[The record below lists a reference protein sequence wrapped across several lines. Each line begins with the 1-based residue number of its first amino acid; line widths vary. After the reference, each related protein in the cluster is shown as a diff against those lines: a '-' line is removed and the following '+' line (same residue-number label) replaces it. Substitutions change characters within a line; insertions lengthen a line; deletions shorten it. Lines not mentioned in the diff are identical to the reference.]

1 MTTKLELLQHLSTKS
16 AFLNYPTSSNAKH
29 PPSTNI
35 LNRFFFET
43 PKTKPKPFP
52 KPPTSPTMTAST
64 KTTPINMYN
73 KISINKKSIDLPRNS
88 NLKFNKHIKA
98 SPSTSLNSNNNS
110 QNTSKTITVN
120 QSVNIKDKIS
130 LTRSV
135 SPVSTSPPMSAVAVA
150 KHKHKHNLYK
160 KNTPLRQPPPTFL
173 HITSKTP
180 INTVRSTS
188 NSTRRKISVHS
199 SKSPKIQTRSKSNNN
214 YKPFMKSNNS
224 NNNSNSSSNRYT
236 AYTNRTLRKSPSPIS
251 IASSSSTIRKQSHS
265 PFHTEFPYNRNTS
278 KGNNSKTTYSNCN
291 SACSSNKKCFK
302 KIKTVSP
309 LSAKTKTSARISKNK
324 SPTNS
329 VNNANK
335 NNNNIKVN
343 QVNNITVKDI
353 KNGLT
358 ASSSRNDNFNLKQNK
373 YSHLHNHN
381 NNNNHRGSG
390 HHHQLQQHNPQ
401 QNIIISTICSN
412 NSNNISSLKIKK
424 PNISVISKMG
434 INSVYEL
441 PKQDNQDNYFITHYD
456 DIQIHFIGVCDGHG
470 TYGHLVSHFI
480 KETLPQCLHKELL
493 NKSIISS
500 SSTTSTP
507 TSVLHPSIIKRSIE
521 NAFVQTNSKLSN
533 NASIDTNF
541 SGSTC
546 VSLVIANECIYT
558 ANVGDSRA
566 IICKQHGS
574 NANWESESLTRDHK
588 ASEVDECKRIERF
601 GGRIEQ
607 YKDEHGVYIGPKRVW
622 LKNDPVPGLAM
633 TRSFGD
639 QIASSVGVV
648 SDPEIKERTL
658 KEEDKVIIIASDG
671 LWEYVTNEE
680 VCDIV
685 KDVYTCKSST
695 TNTNSNS
702 NSDKLCQMLYKA
714 AYKKW
719 KENDDSVDDIT
730 IIAMCYD

>member
-1 MTTKLELLQHLSTKS
+1 MTTKLELLQHLTTKS
-16 AFLNYPTSSNAKH
+16 AFLNYPTSSNPKQ
-29 PPSTNI
+29 PSNTNI

-52 KPPTSPTMTAST
+52 KPPTSPTMTTST

-73 KISINKKSIDLPRNS
+73 KISINKKSIELPRNS

-120 QSVNIKDKIS
+120 QSVNFKDKIS

-135 SPVSTSPPMSAVAVA
+135 SPVSTSPPMSAISVS

-173 HITSKTP
+173 HISSKTP
-180 INTVRSTS
+180 INTVRSNS
-188 NSTRRKISVHS
+188 NSTRRKISVNS

-214 YKPFMKSNNS
+214 YKPFSKGKNGYSNINS
-224 NNNSNSSSNRYT
+224 NTNSNNRYT

-251 IASSSSTIRKQSHS
+251 ISSSSSTIRKQSHS

-309 LSAKTKTSARISKNK
+309 LSDKTKATSRISKNK
-324 SPTNS
+324 SPTHTNNTKNNS
-329 VNNANK
+329 
-335 NNNNIKVN
+335 NNNIKVN

-358 ASSSRNDNFNLKQNK
+358 ASTSSRNDNFNLKQNK
-373 YSHLHNHN
+373 CSHLHHHN
-381 NNNNHRGSG
+381 NNKNNH
-390 HHHQLQQHNPQ
+390 HHHQHLQQHNPQ
-401 QNIIISTICSN
+401 QSSIISTVCSN
-412 NSNNISSLKIKK
+412 NSNNISLKIKK

-493 NKSIISS
+493 NRSIISS
-500 SSTTSTP
+500 SSSTTTP
-507 TSVLHPSIIKRSIE
+507 NNVLHPSIIKRCIE

-566 IICKQHGS
+566 IVCKHHCINGNS
-574 NANWESESLTRDHK
+574 IWESESITRDHK
-588 ASEVDECKRIERF
+588 ASEVDESKRIERF

-658 KEEDKVIIIASDG
+658 KEEDKVVVIASDG
-671 LWEYVTNEE
+671 LWEYVTNEQ

-685 KDVYTCKSST
+685 KEVYACKSS
-695 TNTNSNS
+695 
-702 NSDKLCQMLYKA
+702 DKICQMLYKA

>member
-1 MTTKLELLQHLSTKS
+1 MTTKLELLQHLNTKS
-16 AFLNYPTSSNAKH
+16 AFLNYPSSTSIKQPTSSNA
-29 PPSTNI
+29 NI

-52 KPPTSPTMTAST
+52 KPPTSPTMTTAS

-73 KISINKKSIDLPRNS
+73 KISINKKSIELPRNS

-120 QSVNIKDKIS
+120 QSINFKETKS

-135 SPVSTSPPMSAVAVA
+135 SPVFTSPPMSAISVS
-150 KHKHKHNLYK
+150 KHKHKHSLYK

-180 INTVRSTS
+180 VNTVRSAS
-188 NSTRRKISVHS
+188 SSTNRRISVNS
-199 SKSPKIQTRSKSNNN
+199 IKSPKIQTRRKSNNN
-214 YKPFMKSNNS
+214 YKPLLKGSNCNNS
-224 NNNSNSSSNRYT
+224 NNHRYS
-236 AYTNRTLRKSPSPIS
+236 AYNTKALRKSPSPIS
-251 IASSSSTIRKQSHS
+251 IAASSSTIRKQSHS
-265 PFHTEFPYNRNTS
+265 PFHTEFPYVNNNKHTS
-278 KGNNSKTTYSNCN
+278 KGNNSKTTHSNCN

-302 KIKTVSP
+302 KIRTVSP
-309 LSAKTKTSARISKNK
+309 LSAKTKPTSRITKSK
-324 SPTNS
+324 SPTN
-329 VNNANK
+329 NNNSHNK
-335 NNNNIKVN
+335 NSTNTNSSKNNIKVN
-343 QVNNITVKDI
+343 QINNITVKDI
-353 KNGLT
+353 KSGLA
-358 ASSSRNDNFNLKQNK
+358 ASTSRNDNFNSKQTK
-373 YSHLHNHN
+373 YSHLHHHN
-381 NNNNHRGSG
+381 NQP
-390 HHHQLQQHNPQ
+390 HQHLQQHNPQ
-401 QNIIISTICSN
+401 QSSIISTICSN
-412 NSNNISSLKIKK
+412 NSSNISLKK

-441 PKQDNQDNYFITHYD
+441 PKQNNQDNYFITHYD
-456 DIQIHFIGVCDGHG
+456 DVQIHFIGVCDGHG

-480 KETLPQCLHKELL
+480 KETLPQCMHREFL
-493 NKSIISS
+493 NKS
-500 SSTTSTP
+500 TTTTTTNANNSGNTANINA
-507 TSVLHPSIIKRSIE
+507 LHPSVIKRCIE

-546 VSLVIANECIYT
+546 VSVVIANECIYT

-566 IICKQHGS
+566 IVCKQRCTSSG
-574 NANWESESLTRDHK
+574 AVLWESEALTRDHK
-588 ASEVDECKRIERF
+588 ASEADESKRIERF

-648 SDPEIKERTL
+648 SDPEIKERPL
-658 KEEDKVIIIASDG
+658 KDEDKVVVIASDG
-671 LWEYVTNEE
+671 LWEYATNED

-685 KDVYTCKSST
+685 KDVYASKSS
-695 TNTNSNS
+695 
-702 NSDKLCQMLYKA
+702 DKICQSLYKA

-730 IIAMCYD
+730 IIAMCFD

>member
-1 MTTKLELLQHLSTKS
+1 MTTKLELLQHLNTKS
-16 AFLNYPTSSNAKH
+16 AFLNYPTSSNSKQ
-29 PPSTNI
+29 PPTTNI

-135 SPVSTSPPMSAVAVA
+135 SPVSTSPPMSAIAVA

-188 NSTRRKISVHS
+188 NSTRRKISVNS
-199 SKSPKIQTRSKSNNN
+199 SKSPNIQTRSKSNNN
-214 YKPFMKSNNS
+214 YKPFMKSSNS
-224 NNNSNSSSNRYT
+224 NNNSNSSRCT

-309 LSAKTKTSARISKNK
+309 LSAKTKTTARISKNK

-335 NNNNIKVN
+335 NNNNNIKVN

-373 YSHLHNHN
+373 YSHLHHN
-381 NNNNHRGSG
+381 NNNNNNNNNR
-390 HHHQLQQHNPQ
+390 HHQLQQHNPQ
-401 QNIIISTICSN
+401 QSSIISTLCSN

-434 INSVYEL
+434 INSIYEL

-456 DIQIHFIGVCDGHG
+456 DMQIHFIGVCDGHG

-480 KETLPQCLHKELL
+480 KETLPHCLHKELL

-500 SSTTSTP
+500 SSTSTTP
-507 TSVLHPSIIKRSIE
+507 TSVLHPSMIKRSIE

-574 NANWESESLTRDHK
+574 NAIWESESLTRDHK
-588 ASEVDECKRIERF
+588 ANEVDECKRIERF

-685 KDVYTCKSST
+685 KDVYTCKNS
-695 TNTNSNS
+695 NTNS